1 MSPHGRPKGEFPDR
15 GDGAQRQGGHMNRVV
30 AMMVVGLCTTGAL
43 AKLPPLSD
51 EAKAKGA
58 ETAAKTAWTD
68 KVGAYKLCQSMDRVA
83 AVYLAD
89 AKKAGKDVKPVATPP
104 CADPGPFAYT
114 PPGSKP
120 LEAAG
125 AHSPPG
131 AAVSP
136 PSTKVP
142 AKDAQG
148 PAKKP

>member
-1 MSPHGRPKGEFPDR
+1 MK
-15 GDGAQRQGGHMNRVV
+15 RVV
-30 AMMVVGLCTTGAL
+30 GIFALGLCSGVAF
-43 AKLPPLSD
+43 AKLPPMSD
-51 EAKAKGA
+51 DAKAKAA
-58 ETAAKTAWTD
+58 EAAAKTAYSD

-83 AVYLAD
+83 ATYLAD

-114 PPGSKP
+114 PPSQKP

-131 AAVSP
+131 AAISP
-136 PSTKVP
+136 PNTKQP

>member
-1 MSPHGRPKGEFPDR
+1 MKRI
-15 GDGAQRQGGHMNRVV
+15 ACVM
-30 AMMVVGLCTTGAL
+30 ALGLGSSVAL

-51 EAKAKGA
+51 DAKAKAAGA
-58 ETAAKTAWTD
+58 AAKTAYAD
-68 KVGAYKLCQSMDRVA
+68 KVGAYKLCQSMDHVA

-89 AKKAGKDVKPVATPP
+89 AKKAGKDLKPVATPP

-114 PPGSKP
+114 PPSQKP

-131 AAVSP
+131 KATSP
-136 PSTKVP
+136 PSTNTP
-142 AKDAQG
+142 AAEQA